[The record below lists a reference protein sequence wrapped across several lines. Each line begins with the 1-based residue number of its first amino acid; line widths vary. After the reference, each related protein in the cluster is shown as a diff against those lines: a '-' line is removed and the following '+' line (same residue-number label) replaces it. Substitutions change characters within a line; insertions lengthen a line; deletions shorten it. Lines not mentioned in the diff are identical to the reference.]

1 MRNWLITGGSS
12 GLGLEVAKAALA
24 RGDKVAVTTRDA
36 TKLQDLEAQGAH
48 TISLDIG
55 GPESEIIQAVD
66 EVVKNYGTI
75 DILLNNAGY
84 VVEGALEEIR

>member
-1 MRNWLITGGSS
+1 MPNWLITGGSS

-24 RGDKVAVTTRDA
+24 RGDNVTVTTRDA
-36 TKLQDLEAQGAH
+36 TKLKDLRDQGTH

-55 GPESEIIQAVD
+55 GAESEIIKAVE
-66 EVVKNYGTI
+66 EVAKKYGTI

-84 VVEGALEEIR
+84 VLEGGIEEIR